1 MNAFRLYLVRAI
13 EFVEYAY
20 MSLIVI
26 PLHSIRNLCRWL
38 PVIWK
43 DRDDDFYFTYE
54 ILKKKLNHILISIEF
69 ANGNRIQLDKIKL
82 CIKLLE
88 LLQSEK
94 YIFEFQDFCKCEY
107 KFVNDENNN
116 NLKKL
121 EINVLKDNL
130 EEYFKKYRLSY
141 YKMVKR
147 GNYILGDSSNMHIA
161 MSLGAQNH
169 NRAKSIL
176 FKLIDTNI
184 EKWLI

>member
-1 MNAFRLYLVRAI
+1 
-13 EFVEYAY
+13 
-20 MSLIVI
+20 
-26 PLHSIRNLCRWL
+26 
-38 PVIWK
+38 
-43 DRDDDFYFTYE
+43 
-54 ILKKKLNHILISIEF
+54 
-69 ANGNRIQLDKIKL
+69 L